1 MSRKIQFSL
10 QTIMLA
16 VSYCALGTAWLA
28 GRVFRFSDAPLRPG
42 MLCVLSTAVA
52 LAAWPRRRGMY
63 VDSNRLLLITLATL
77 MAAAGVVDQV
87 TAGLWYISVEGPID
101 WNWFRTEIGGTIVE
115 NLVWPLFALLPA
127 IALYLIQSEKPRT
140 RVNTLL
146 TGWLV
151 LGIVSAAA
159 CIIVVAVLF
168 RYGL

>member
-16 VSYCALGTAWLA
+16 VSYCALATAWLA
-28 GRVFRFSDAPLRPG
+28 GRVFGLSDAPLRPG

-52 LAAWPRRRGMY
+52 LAAWPRRRGKY
-63 VDSNRLLLITLATL
+63 ADSNWLLLITLATL
-77 MAAAGVVDQV
+77 LAAVGVIDQV
-87 TAGLWYISVEGPID
+87 IARLQVISVHGPID
-101 WNWFRTEIGGTIVE
+101 WNWFRTEVGGTIVE

-127 IALYLIQSEKPRT
+127 IALYLNQCATPRT
-140 RVNTLL
+140 RVDTLL

-168 RYGL
+168 RCGL